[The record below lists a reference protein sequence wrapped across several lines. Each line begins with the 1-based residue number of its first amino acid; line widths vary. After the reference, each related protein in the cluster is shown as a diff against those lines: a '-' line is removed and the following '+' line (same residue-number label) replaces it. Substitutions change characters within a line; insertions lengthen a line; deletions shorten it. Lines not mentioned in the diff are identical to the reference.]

1 MISSLK
7 EKIEND
13 FIKSE
18 NERINESYK
27 YFCEN
32 IDKEELKDINTILI
46 ELNKAIKI
54 NFDYYENDNN
64 NECME
69 LIFLLEKKEHKKNR
83 NVNKK
88 IKNGSFKSLKKPK
101 IISMNGRVLSNNSS
115 NETQYSPHQSIK
127 E

>member
-7 EKIEND
+7 EIEND
-13 FIKSE
+13 FIKFE

-27 YFCEN
+27 NFCEN

-46 ELNKAIKI
+46 ELNKSIEI
-54 NFDYYENDNN
+54 NLDYYENNNN

-69 LIFLLEKKEHKKNR
+69 LIFLLEKKEHKKKR
-83 NVNKK
+83 NINKK
-88 IKNGSFKSLKKPK
+88 IKNGPFKSLKKPK

-115 NETQYSPHQSIK
+115 NETQYSSHQSIK

>member
-83 NVNKK
+83 NEIKK
-88 IKNGSFKSLKKPK
+88 
-101 IISMNGRVLSNNSS
+101 
-115 NETQYSPHQSIK
+115 
-127 E
+127 